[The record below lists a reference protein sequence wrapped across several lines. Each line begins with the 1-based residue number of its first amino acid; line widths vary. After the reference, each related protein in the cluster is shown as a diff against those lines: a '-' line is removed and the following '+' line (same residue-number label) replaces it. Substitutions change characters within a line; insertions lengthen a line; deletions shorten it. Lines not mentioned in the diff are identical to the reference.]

1 MSSETGF
8 LTLEIKSPTLTISR
22 SARLAFALGSLAA
35 LSGCLSSS
43 DSQQADPVVVE
54 NPVAYVERALL
65 FDENTGALVE
75 DNLADP
81 SAFRPGARL
90 FLKASATADA
100 ETRDIASRAFA
111 GPQFLDDNGQLR
123 YDVKDLHVSHDGSR
137 LLFAMRAPEIEDA
150 DDEDQPT
157 WNIWEYDVS
166 TDILR
171 RIIDSDVTAG
181 AGQDVAPAYLPDGRI
196 VFSSTRQRISKAVLL
211 DEGKPQYS
219 GLDEEGD
226 SPGFVLHVMDDD
238 GQNIE
243 QITFNQ
249 SHDLDPMVAD
259 DGTIVFSRWDNAGQ
273 TRNNGVNLYRVNP
286 DGTGLSYLF
295 GRHSHDSVPEANDIQ
310 YLQPR
315 KSDSG
320 NLLVQLRPFET
331 DDYASVLAEVDV
343 DQFVEANLRLDGT
356 EGSGQRS
363 LVPGVGLDGQL
374 SLKGSYASVSPLL
387 DGTNRYLVSW
397 TPCRLRETATD
408 RIVNCTEDRLQ
419 SEDYQPAEPV
429 YGLWL
434 LDINSETQRPVV
446 PPVEGVQ
453 FDEAVLMKERP
464 LEGFIPE
471 SQFTG
476 DEGALGDAG
485 YGVLHIRSVYDIDG
499 VDTTPTG
506 IAAMADPLQ
515 TPPEDRPAR
524 FLRLE
529 KPVAIPDEN
538 VRDFDNSAFGRSR
551 AQLMREILGYVPI
564 EPDGSVK
571 VAVPAN
577 VAFAISILDEKG
589 QRVGGAMGN
598 RHQNWLTV
606 RPGETL
612 ECSGCHN
619 PNSPTPHGRPDAGPA
634 SVWGGAATTS
644 LPFPNTDPALFAD
657 MGETMA
663 QVFARINEI
672 RRPTPDVIYADEWSG
687 DAVDPKPDSFAYA
700 YADLQTPPPIS
711 GVCATDWAPN
721 CRIVINYE
729 QHIHPLWSV
738 NREVLDPDTMAVV
751 DDYTCTSC
759 HTDTDAADA
768 QQVPAGQLDLG
779 DGPSPD
785 EPLHF
790 NAYRELLFPDSE
802 QELVNGALIDVL
814 VDSGEVL
821 RDEEG
826 NPILDANGDEQPIL
840 VTVPV
845 QASMS
850 VNGARASRFFDVFAD
865 DGSHRDFLSP
875 AELRLIAEW
884 LDIGGQYF
892 NNPFDAPED

>member
-1 MSSETGF
+1 M
-8 LTLEIKSPTLTISR
+8 EIKSPTLTISR

-171 RIIDSDVTAG
+171 RIIDSDVTAR

-429 YGLWL
+429 YGLWI

-619 PNSPTPHGRPDAGPA
+619 PSSPTPHGRPDAGPA

-850 VNGARASRFFDVFAD
+850 VNGALASRFFDVFAD

>member
-1 MSSETGF
+1 
-8 LTLEIKSPTLTISR
+8 LEIKSPSLNIPR
-22 SARLAFALGSLAA
+22 SARLAIALGSLVA

-65 FDENTGALVE
+65 FDENTGALIE

-90 FLKASATADA
+90 LLKASATADA
-100 ETRDIASRAFA
+100 ETRDIASRAFS

-157 WNIWEYDVS
+157 WNIWEYDVI
-166 TDILR
+166 TDALR
-171 RIIDSDVTAG
+171 RVIDSDVTAR

-226 SPGFVLHVMDDD
+226 SPALVLHVMDDD

-286 DGTGLSYLF
+286 DGTGLSYLY

-343 DQFVEANLRLDGT
+343 DQYVEANLRIDGT
-356 EGSGQRS
+356 EASGQRP

-408 RIVNCTEDRLQ
+408 RIVNCTDDRLQ

-434 LDINSETQRPVV
+434 LDITSETQRPVV
-446 PPVEGVQ
+446 PPVEGIQ

-499 VDTTPTG
+499 VDTTPAG

-577 VAFAISILDEKG
+577 VAFAISILDEQG
-589 QRVGGAMGN
+589 QRMNGVLGN

-619 PNSPTPHGRPDAGPA
+619 PNSPTPHGRPDAGPESA
-634 SVWGGAATTS
+634 WPGAATTGTQ
-644 LPFPNTDPALFAD
+644 FPNTDSGLFTD

-663 QVFARINEI
+663 EVFARINEI
-672 RRPTPDVIYADEWSG
+672 RRPTPDVIYSDEWSG
-687 DAVDPKPDSFAYA
+687 DVVDPKPESFAYA

-711 GVCATDWAPN
+711 GVCATEWAPN

-729 QHIHPLWSV
+729 QHIHPLWSL
-738 NREVLDPDTMAVV
+738 NREVLDSDTMAVL

-759 HTDTDAADA
+759 HSDSDAADVP
-768 QQVPAGQLDLG
+768 QLPAGQLDLG
-779 DGPSPD
+779 DGPSPA

-790 NAYRELLFPDSE
+790 NAYRELLFPDNE
-802 QELVNGALIDVL
+802 QELVNGALVDVL

-821 RDEEG
+821 EDEEG
-826 NPILDANGDEQPIL
+826 NPILDAEGNVQPIM

-850 VNGARASRFFDVFAD
+850 VNGARASDFFEVFAE
-865 DGSHRDFLSP
+865 GGTHRDFLTP

>member
-22 SARLAFALGSLAA
+22 SARLAVALGSLAA

-171 RIIDSDVTAG
+171 RIIDSDVTAR

-672 RRPTPDVIYADEWSG
+672 RRPTPDVVYADEWSG

>member
-1 MSSETGF
+1 M
-8 LTLEIKSPTLTISR
+8 EIKSPSLNISR
-22 SARLAFALGSLAA
+22 SARLAIALGSLAA

-90 FLKASATADA
+90 LLKASATADA

-137 LLFAMRAPEIEDA
+137 LLFSMRAPEIEDA

-166 TDILR
+166 TDALR
-171 RIIDSDVTAG
+171 RIIDSDVTAR

-226 SPGFVLHVMDDD
+226 SPAFVLHVMDDD

-249 SHDLDPMVAD
+249 SHDLDPMVSD

-295 GRHSHDSVPEANDIQ
+295 GRHSHDSVPETNDIQ
-310 YLQPR
+310 YLQSR

-320 NLLVQLRPFET
+320 NLLVQLRPFES

-343 DQFVEANLRLDGT
+343 DQFVEANLRIDGT

-419 SEDYQPAEPV
+419 SEEYQPAEPV

-434 LDINSETQRPVV
+434 LDITSETQRPVV
-446 PPVEGVQ
+446 PPVEGIQ
-453 FDEAVLMKERP
+453 FDEAVLMKERS

-499 VDTTPTG
+499 VDTTPAG

-577 VAFAISILDEKG
+577 VAFAISVLDEQG
-589 QRVGGAMGN
+589 QRIGA

-619 PNSPTPHGRPDAGPA
+619 PNSPTPHGRPDAGPS

-644 LPFPNTDPALFAD
+644 LPFPNTDQALFAD

-729 QHIHPLWSV
+729 QHIHPLWGL
-738 NREVLDPDTMAVV
+738 NREVLDPNTLEVV

-759 HTDTDAADA
+759 HSDIDAADMP
-768 QQVPAGQLDLG
+768 QLPAGQLDLG

-790 NAYRELLFPDSE
+790 NAYRELLFPDNE
-802 QELVNGALIDVL
+802 QELVNGALVDVL

-821 RDEEG
+821 EDEEG
-826 NPILDANGDEQPIL
+826 NPILDAEGNVQPIM

-850 VNGARASRFFDVFAD
+850 VNGARASRFFDVFEEG
-865 DGSHRDFLSP
+865 GSHRDFLTP

>member
-1 MSSETGF
+1 M
-8 LTLEIKSPTLTISR
+8 EIKSPTLTISR

>member
-8 LTLEIKSPTLTISR
+8 VTLEIKSPNLNICR
-22 SARLAFALGSLAA
+22 SARLAIALGSFTA

-54 NPVAYVERALL
+54 NPVAYVERPLL

-81 SAFRPGARL
+81 TAFRPGARL
-90 FLKASATADA
+90 LLKASATADA

-111 GPQFLDDNGQLR
+111 GPEFLDDNGQLR
-123 YDVKDLHVSHDGSR
+123 YDVKDLHVSHDGAR

-166 TDILR
+166 ADTLR
-171 RIIDSDVTAG
+171 RIIGSDVTAR

-226 SPGFVLHVMDDD
+226 SPAFVLHVMDDD
-238 GQNIE
+238 GENIE

-286 DGTGLSYLF
+286 DGTGLRYLY
-295 GRHSHDSVPEANDIQ
+295 GRHSHDSVPEANGIQ

-320 NLLVQLRPFET
+320 NLLVQLRPFES

-343 DQFVEANLRLDGT
+343 EQFVEANLRIDGT
-356 EGSGQRS
+356 EGTGQQP

-397 TPCRLRETATD
+397 TPCRLREVATD
-408 RIVNCTEDRLQ
+408 RIVNCTDDRLE
-419 SEDYQPAEPV
+419 SEAYLPAEPV

-471 SQFTG
+471 SQFAG
-476 DEGALGDAG
+476 PEGALKDAG

-499 VDTTPTG
+499 VDTTPAG
-506 IAAMADPLQ
+506 IDVMADPLQ

-577 VAFAISILDEKG
+577 VAFAISVLDEQG
-589 QRVGGAMGN
+589 QRIGA

-612 ECSGCHN
+612 ECAGCHN
-619 PNSPTPHGRPDAGPA
+619 PNSPTPHGRPDAGPDP
-634 SVWGGAATTS
+634 VWGGAATTGI
-644 LPFPNTDPALFAD
+644 PFPNTDPGLFAD

-663 QVFARINEI
+663 EVFARINDI

-687 DAVDPKPDSFAYA
+687 DAVDPKPDSFSYA
-700 YADLQTPPPIS
+700 YGELQTPQPIS
-711 GVCATDWAPN
+711 GVCASDWAPN

-729 QHIHPLWSV
+729 QHIHPLWSL
-738 NREVLDPDTMAVV
+738 NREIIDPETMEVLVT
-751 DDYTCTSC
+751 TCTSC

-790 NAYRELLFPDSE
+790 NAYRELLFPDNR

-826 NPILDANGDEQPIL
+826 NPILDANGNEQPIF

-850 VNGARASRFFDVFAD
+850 VNGARASNFFDVFAE
-865 DGSHRDFLSP
+865 GGTHRDFLTPS
-875 AELRLIAEW
+875 ELRLIAEW
-884 LDIGGQYF
+884 LDVGGQYF

>member
-1 MSSETGF
+1 M
-8 LTLEIKSPTLTISR
+8 EIKSPGLPNSH
-22 SARLAFALGSLAA
+22 SARLALALGSLAL

-90 FLKASATADA
+90 LLKASATADA
-100 ETRDIASRAFA
+100 ETQDIASRAFA

-166 TDILR
+166 TDALR
-171 RIIDSDVTAG
+171 RIIDSDVTAR

-226 SPGFVLHVMDDD
+226 SPAFVLHVMDDD

-320 NLLVQLRPFET
+320 NVLVQLRPFES
-331 DDYASVLAEVDV
+331 DDYASVLAEVDIH
-343 DQFVEANLRLDGT
+343 QFVEANLRIDGT
-356 EGSGQRS
+356 EASGQRS
-363 LVPGVGLDGQL
+363 LVAGVGLDGQL

-419 SEDYQPAEPV
+419 SEEYQPAEPV

-434 LDINSETQRPVV
+434 LDITSETQRPVV
-446 PPVEGVQ
+446 PPVEGIQ
-453 FDEAVLMKERP
+453 FDEAVLMKERS

-499 VDTTPTG
+499 VDTTPAG

-577 VAFAISILDEKG
+577 VAFAISVLDEQG
-589 QRVGGAMGN
+589 QRIGA

-619 PNSPTPHGRPDAGPA
+619 PNSPTPHGRPDAGPESA
-634 SVWGGAATTS
+634 WPGAATTGT
-644 LPFPNTDPALFAD
+644 PFPNTDSGLFTD

-672 RRPTPDVIYADEWSG
+672 RRPMPDVIYADEWSG
-687 DAVDPKPDSFAYA
+687 DAVDPQPDSFAYA

-738 NREVLDPDTMAVV
+738 NREILDPDTMAVV

-759 HTDTDAADA
+759 HTNTDAADA

-790 NAYRELLFPDSE
+790 NAYRELLFPDNE
-802 QELVNGALIDVL
+802 QELVNGALVDVV

-821 RDEEG
+821 EDEEG
-826 NPILDANGDEQPIL
+826 NPILDAEGNVQPIM

-850 VNGARASRFFDVFAD
+850 VNGARASDFFDVFAE
-865 DGSHRDFLSP
+865 GGTHRDFLTP

>member
-1 MSSETGF
+1 M
-8 LTLEIKSPTLTISR
+8 
-22 SARLAFALGSLAA
+22 
-35 LSGCLSSS
+35 
-43 DSQQADPVVVE
+43 
-54 NPVAYVERALL
+54 
-65 FDENTGALVE
+65 
-75 DNLADP
+75 
-81 SAFRPGARL
+81 
-90 FLKASATADA
+90 
-100 ETRDIASRAFA
+100 
-111 GPQFLDDNGQLR
+111 
-123 YDVKDLHVSHDGSR
+123 VS
-137 LLFAMRAPEIEDA
+137 
-150 DDEDQPT
+150 
-157 WNIWEYDVS
+157 
-166 TDILR
+166 
-171 RIIDSDVTAG
+171 
-181 AGQDVAPAYLPDGRI
+181 
-196 VFSSTRQRISKAVLL
+196 
-211 DEGKPQYS
+211 
-219 GLDEEGD
+219 
-226 SPGFVLHVMDDD
+226 
-238 GQNIE
+238 
-243 QITFNQ
+243 
-249 SHDLDPMVAD
+249 D

-286 DGTGLSYLF
+286 DGTGLSYLY
-295 GRHSHDSVPEANDIQ
+295 GRNSHDSVPDANNIQ
-310 YLQPR
+310 YLRSR
-315 KSDSG
+315 KTDSG

-343 DQFVEANLRLDGT
+343 GQFVEANLRIDGT
-356 EGSGQRS
+356 EGAGQRS
-363 LVPGVGLDGQL
+363 LVPGVGLGGQL

-408 RIVNCTEDRLQ
+408 RIVNCTEERLQ
-419 SEDYQPAEPV
+419 SEDYRPAEPV

-453 FDEAVLMKERP
+453 FDDAVLMKERP
-464 LEGFIPE
+464 LQGVIPE

-476 DEGALGDAG
+476 DAGALGDAG

-499 VDTTPTG
+499 VDTTPAG
-506 IAAMADPLQ
+506 IAAMADPLL

-529 KPVAIPDEN
+529 KPVAIPDDN

-577 VAFAISILDEKG
+577 VAFAISVLDEQG
-589 QRVGGAMGN
+589 QRIGA

-612 ECSGCHN
+612 ECAGCHN
-619 PNSPTPHGRPDAGPA
+619 PNNPTPHGRPDAGPE
-634 SVWGGAATTS
+634 SVWGGAATTGT
-644 LPFPNTDPALFAD
+644 PFPNTDTGLFTD

-663 QVFARINEI
+663 EVFARINDI

-687 DAVDPKPDSFAYA
+687 DAVDPKPESFSYA

-711 GVCATDWAPN
+711 GVCATVWESD

-738 NREVLDPDTMAVV
+738 NREILDPDTMAVL
-751 DDYTCTSC
+751 DDATCTNC
-759 HTDTDAADA
+759 HSNSDVAGMAR
-768 QQVPAGQLDLG
+768 VPEAQLDLS

-790 NAYRELLFPDSE
+790 KAYRELLLPDNE
-802 QELVNGALIDVL
+802 QELVNGALVDVL

-821 RDEEG
+821 EDEEG
-826 NPILDANGDEQPIL
+826 NPILDAEGNVQPIM

-850 VNGARASRFFDVFAD
+850 VNGARASRFFDVFD
-865 DGSHRDFLSP
+865 EGGTHRDFLTP

-892 NNPFDAPED
+892 NNPFDAPEN

>member
-8 LTLEIKSPTLTISR
+8 LTLEIRSSTLNISR
-22 SARLAFALGSLAA
+22 SARLAIALCSLAA

-100 ETRDIASRAFA
+100 ETRDVASRAFA

-171 RIIDSDVTAG
+171 RIIDSDVTAR

-315 KSDSG
+315 QSDSG

-446 PPVEGVQ
+446 PPVEDVQ

-515 TPPEDRPAR
+515 TPPENRPAR

-619 PNSPTPHGRPDAGPA
+619 PNSPTPHGRPDAGPT

-729 QHIHPLWSV
+729 QHIHPLWSL
-738 NREVLDPDTMAVV
+738 NREILDPETMDVLDT
-751 DDYTCTSC
+751 TCTGC
-759 HTDTDAADA
+759 HTNTDAQDA

-779 DGPSPD
+779 DGPSPA

-790 NAYRELLFPDSE
+790 NAYRELLFPDNE
-802 QELVNGALIDVL
+802 QELVNGALVDVL

-821 RDEEG
+821 EDEEG
-826 NPILDANGDEQPIL
+826 NPILDAEGNVQPIM

-850 VNGARASRFFDVFAD
+850 VNGARASEFFDVFVE
-865 DGSHRDFLSP
+865 GGTHRDFLTP

>member
-1 MSSETGF
+1 M
-8 LTLEIKSPTLTISR
+8 EIKSPSLNIPR
-22 SARLAFALGSLAA
+22 SARLAIALGSLVA

-65 FDENTGALVE
+65 FDENTGALIE

-90 FLKASATADA
+90 LLKASATADA
-100 ETRDIASRAFA
+100 ETQDIASRAFA

-157 WNIWEYDVS
+157 WNIWEYDVI
-166 TDILR
+166 TDALR
-171 RIIDSDVTAG
+171 RVIDSDVTAR

-226 SPGFVLHVMDDD
+226 SPALVLHVMDDD

-286 DGTGLSYLF
+286 DGTGLSYLY

-343 DQFVEANLRLDGT
+343 DQYVEANLRIDGT
-356 EGSGQRS
+356 EASGQRP

-408 RIVNCTEDRLQ
+408 RIVNCTDDRLQ

-434 LDINSETQRPVV
+434 LDITSETQRPVV
-446 PPVEGVQ
+446 PPVEGIQ

-499 VDTTPTG
+499 VDTTPAG

-577 VAFAISILDEKG
+577 VAFAISILDEQG
-589 QRVGGAMGN
+589 QRMNGVLGN

-619 PNSPTPHGRPDAGPA
+619 PNSPTPHGRPDAGPESA
-634 SVWGGAATTS
+634 WPGAATTGTQ
-644 LPFPNTDPALFAD
+644 FPNTDSGLFTD

-663 QVFARINEI
+663 EVFARINEI
-672 RRPTPDVIYADEWSG
+672 RRPTPDVIYSDEWSG
-687 DAVDPKPDSFAYA
+687 DVVDPKPESFAYA

-711 GVCATDWAPN
+711 GVCATEWAPN

-729 QHIHPLWSV
+729 QHIHPLWSL
-738 NREVLDPDTMAVV
+738 NREVLDSDTMAVL

-759 HTDTDAADA
+759 HSNSDAADVP
-768 QQVPAGQLDLG
+768 QLPAGQLDLG
-779 DGPSPD
+779 DGPSPA

-790 NAYRELLFPDSE
+790 NAYRELLFPDNE
-802 QELVNGALIDVL
+802 QELVNGALVDVL

-821 RDEEG
+821 EDEEG
-826 NPILDANGDEQPIL
+826 NPILDAEGNVQPIM

-850 VNGARASRFFDVFAD
+850 VNGARASDFFEVFAE
-865 DGSHRDFLSP
+865 GGTHRDFLTP

>member
-1 MSSETGF
+1 
-8 LTLEIKSPTLTISR
+8 LEIKSPTLTISR

-171 RIIDSDVTAG
+171 RIIDSDVTAR

-619 PNSPTPHGRPDAGPA
+619 PSSPTPHGRPDAGPA

-850 VNGARASRFFDVFAD
+850 VNGALASRFFDVFAD

>member
-1 MSSETGF
+1 M
-8 LTLEIKSPTLTISR
+8 EIKSPSLNISR
-22 SARLAFALGSLAA
+22 SARLAIALGSLAA

-90 FLKASATADA
+90 LLKASATADA

-137 LLFAMRAPEIEDA
+137 LLFSMRAPEIEDA

-166 TDILR
+166 TDALR
-171 RIIDSDVTAG
+171 RIIDSDVTAR

-226 SPGFVLHVMDDD
+226 SPAFVLHVMDDD

-295 GRHSHDSVPEANDIQ
+295 GRHSHDSVPETNDIQ

-320 NLLVQLRPFET
+320 NLLVQLRPFES

-343 DQFVEANLRLDGT
+343 DQFVEANLRIDGT

-419 SEDYQPAEPV
+419 SEEYQPAEPV

-434 LDINSETQRPVV
+434 LDITSETQRPVV
-446 PPVEGVQ
+446 PPVEGIQ
-453 FDEAVLMKERP
+453 FDEAVLMKERS

-499 VDTTPTG
+499 VDTTPAG

-577 VAFAISILDEKG
+577 VAFAISVLDEQG
-589 QRVGGAMGN
+589 QRIGA

-619 PNSPTPHGRPDAGPA
+619 PNSPTPHGRPDAGPS

-644 LPFPNTDPALFAD
+644 LPFPNTDQALFAD

-687 DAVDPKPDSFAYA
+687 DAVDPKPESFAYA
-700 YADLQTPPPIS
+700 YADLQTPPPVS

-729 QHIHPLWSV
+729 QHIHPLWGL
-738 NREVLDPDTMAVV
+738 NREVLDPNTMTVV

-790 NAYRELLFPDSE
+790 NAYRELLFPDNK
-802 QELVNGALIDVL
+802 QEVVNGALVDEL
-814 VDSGEVL
+814 EDSGEIL

-826 NPILDANGDEQPIL
+826 NPILDANGDEQPIF
-840 VTVPV
+840 VTIPVP
-845 QASMS
+845 ASMS
-850 VNGARASRFFDVFAD
+850 VNGARASDFFDVFAE
-865 DGSHRDFLSP
+865 GGTHRDFLTP

>member
-1 MSSETGF
+1 M
-8 LTLEIKSPTLTISR
+8 EIKSPSLNIPR
-22 SARLAFALGSLAA
+22 SARLAIALGSLVA

-65 FDENTGALVE
+65 FDENTGALIE

-90 FLKASATADA
+90 LLKASATADA
-100 ETRDIASRAFA
+100 ETRDIASRAFS

-157 WNIWEYDVS
+157 WNIWEYDVI
-166 TDILR
+166 TDALR
-171 RIIDSDVTAG
+171 RVIDSDVTAR

-226 SPGFVLHVMDDD
+226 SPALVLHVMDDD

-286 DGTGLSYLF
+286 DGTGLSYLY

-343 DQFVEANLRLDGT
+343 DQYVEANLRIDGT
-356 EGSGQRS
+356 EASGQRP

-408 RIVNCTEDRLQ
+408 RIVNCTDDRLQ

-434 LDINSETQRPVV
+434 LDITSETQRPVV
-446 PPVEGVQ
+446 PPVEGIQ

-499 VDTTPTG
+499 VDTTPAG

-577 VAFAISILDEKG
+577 VAFAISILDEQG
-589 QRVGGAMGN
+589 QRMNGVLGN

-619 PNSPTPHGRPDAGPA
+619 PNSPTPHGRPDAGPESA
-634 SVWGGAATTS
+634 WPGAATTGTR
-644 LPFPNTDPALFAD
+644 FPNTDSGLFTD

-663 QVFARINEI
+663 EVFARINEI
-672 RRPTPDVIYADEWSG
+672 RRPTPDVIYSDEWSG
-687 DAVDPKPDSFAYA
+687 DVVDPKPESFAYA

-711 GVCATDWAPN
+711 GVCATEWAPN

-729 QHIHPLWSV
+729 QHIHPLWSL
-738 NREVLDPDTMAVV
+738 NREVLDSDTMAVL

-759 HTDTDAADA
+759 HSNSDAADVP
-768 QQVPAGQLDLG
+768 QLPAGQLDLG
-779 DGPSPD
+779 DGPSPA

-790 NAYRELLFPDSE
+790 NAYRELLFPDNE
-802 QELVNGALIDVL
+802 QELVNGALVDVL

-821 RDEEG
+821 EDEEG
-826 NPILDANGDEQPIL
+826 NPILDAEGNVQPIM

-850 VNGARASRFFDVFAD
+850 VNGARASDFFEVFAE
-865 DGSHRDFLSP
+865 GGTHRDFLTP

>member
-1 MSSETGF
+1 MLEKVLYRSTFLVGF
-8 LTLEIKSPTLTISR
+8 G
-22 SARLAFALGSLAA
+22 AFLG

-54 NPVAYVERALL
+54 NPVAYVERSLL
-65 FDENTGALVE
+65 FDEDTGALVE

-81 SAFRPGARL
+81 TAFRPGARL
-90 FLKASATADA
+90 LLKASATADA
-100 ETRDIASRAFA
+100 QTTDISSRAFS
-111 GPQFLDDNGQLR
+111 GPEFLDDNGQLR
-123 YDVKDLHVSHDGSR
+123 YDVKDLHVAHDGLR

-157 WNIWEYDVS
+157 WNVWEYDVS
-166 TDILR
+166 ADSLR
-171 RIIDSDVTAG
+171 RIIESDVTAR
-181 AGQDVAPAYLPDGRI
+181 AGQDVAPVYLPDGRI

-226 SPGFVLHVMDDD
+226 SPAFVLHVMDDD

-273 TRNNGVNLYRVNP
+273 TQGNGVNLYRVNP
-286 DGTGLSYLF
+286 DGTGLAYLY
-295 GRHSHDSVPEANDIQ
+295 GRHSHDSVPEASDIQ

-315 KSDSG
+315 KTDGG
-320 NLLVQLRPFET
+320 NLLVQLRPFES

-343 DQFVEANLRLDGT
+343 EQFVEANLRIDGS
-356 EGSGQRS
+356 EGSGQQS

-374 SLKGSYASVSPLL
+374 SLKGSYSSASPLL

-397 TPCRLRETATD
+397 TPCRLREIATD
-408 RIVNCTEDRLQ
+408 RIVNCTDDRLQ
-419 SEDYQPAEPV
+419 SEEYQPAEPV

-434 LDINSETQRPVV
+434 LDVTSETQRPVV
-446 PPVEGVQ
+446 EPLEGVQ

-464 LEGFIPE
+464 LEDFIPE

-476 DEGALGDAG
+476 DEGALADAG
-485 YGVLHIRSVYDIDG
+485 FGVLHIRSVYDVDGIDA
-499 VDTTPTG
+499 TPSG
-506 IAAMADPLQ
+506 IDVMADPLQ
-515 TPPEDRPAR
+515 TTPDQRPAR

-538 VRDFDNSAFGRSR
+538 VRDFDNSAFGRSQ
-551 AQLMREILGYVPI
+551 AQLMREILGYVPV

-577 VAFAISILDEKG
+577 VAFAISVLDEQG
-589 QRVGGAMGN
+589 QRIGR

-612 ECSGCHN
+612 ECSGCHD

-634 SVWGGAATTS
+634 SVWAGATTTGI
-644 LPFPNTDPALFAD
+644 PFPNTDPALFTD

-663 QVFARINEI
+663 EVFARINEI
-672 RRPTPDVIYADEWSG
+672 RRPAPDLVYDDEWT
-687 DAVDPKPDSFAYA
+687 DDNVVPKADSFSYA
-700 YADLQTPPPIS
+700 YADLETQPPIS

-729 QHIHPLWSV
+729 QHIHPLWNV
-738 NREVLDPDTMAVV
+738 NREVLDPNTMAVV

-768 QQVPAGQLDLG
+768 QQVPAAQLDLG

-790 NAYRELLFPDSE
+790 NAYRELLFPDNE

-826 NPILDANGDEQPIL
+826 NPILDADGNEQPIFVT
-840 VTVPV
+840 VTVPP
-845 QASMS
+845 SMS
-850 VNGARASRFFDVFAD
+850 VNGARFSSFFDVFAQ
-865 DGSHRDFLSP
+865 GGTHQDFLTP

>member
-1 MSSETGF
+1 M
-8 LTLEIKSPTLTISR
+8 EIKSPTLTISR

-100 ETRDIASRAFA
+100 ETQDIASRAFA

-171 RIIDSDVTAG
+171 RIIESDVTAR

-672 RRPTPDVIYADEWSG
+672 RRPTPDVVYADEWSG

-875 AELRLIAEW
+875 VELRLIAEW

>member
-8 LTLEIKSPTLTISR
+8 VTLEIKSPSLNISR
-22 SARLAFALGSLAA
+22 SARLAIALGSLAA

-90 FLKASATADA
+90 LLKASATADA

-137 LLFAMRAPEIEDA
+137 LLFSMRAPEIEDA

-166 TDILR
+166 TDALR
-171 RIIDSDVTAG
+171 RIIDSDVTAR

-226 SPGFVLHVMDDD
+226 SPAFVLHVMDDD

-249 SHDLDPMVAD
+249 SHDLDPMVSD

-295 GRHSHDSVPEANDIQ
+295 GRHSHDSVPETNDIQ
-310 YLQPR
+310 YLQSR

-320 NLLVQLRPFET
+320 NLLVQLRPFES

-343 DQFVEANLRLDGT
+343 DQFVEANLRIDGT

-419 SEDYQPAEPV
+419 SEEYQPAEPV

-434 LDINSETQRPVV
+434 LDITSETQRPVV
-446 PPVEGVQ
+446 PPVEGIQ
-453 FDEAVLMKERP
+453 FDEAVLMKERS

-499 VDTTPTG
+499 VDTTPAG
-506 IAAMADPLQ
+506 IAAMADPLH

-577 VAFAISILDEKG
+577 VAFAISVLDEQG
-589 QRVGGAMGN
+589 QRIGA

-619 PNSPTPHGRPDAGPA
+619 PNSPTPHGRPDAGPS

-644 LPFPNTDPALFAD
+644 LPFPNTDQALFAD

-729 QHIHPLWSV
+729 QHIHPLWGL
-738 NREVLDPDTMAVV
+738 NREVLDPNTLEVV

-759 HTDTDAADA
+759 HSDIDAADMP
-768 QQVPAGQLDLG
+768 QLPAGQLDLG

-850 VNGARASRFFDVFAD
+850 VNGARASRFFDVFAE
-865 DGSHRDFLSP
+865 GGTHRDFLTP

>member
-1 MSSETGF
+1 M
-8 LTLEIKSPTLTISR
+8 EIKSPSLKISHC
-22 SARLAFALGSLAA
+22 ARLAIAFGSFGA

-150 DDEDQPT
+150 DEEDQPT
-157 WNIWEYDVS
+157 WNIWEYNVG
-166 TDILR
+166 TDSLR
-171 RIIDSDVTAG
+171 RIIDSDVTAR

-196 VFSSTRQRISKAVLL
+196 VFSSTRQRISKAILL

-226 SPGFVLHVMDDD
+226 SPAFVLHVMDDD

-320 NLLVQLRPFET
+320 SLLVQLRPFET

-343 DQFVEANLRLDGT
+343 DQFVEANLRIDGT

-464 LEGFIPE
+464 LENFIPE
-471 SQFTG
+471 SQFPG
-476 DEGALGDAG
+476 DEGALADAG

-499 VDTTPTG
+499 VDTTPSG
-506 IAAMADPLQ
+506 ILSMADPLQ
-515 TPPEDRPAR
+515 TSPEDRPAR

-619 PNSPTPHGRPDAGPA
+619 PNSPTPHGRPDAGPE
-634 SVWGGAATTS
+634 SVWGGAATTGTS
-644 LPFPNTDPALFAD
+644 FPNTDPGLFTD

-663 QVFARINEI
+663 EVFARVYEI

-687 DAVDPKPDSFAYA
+687 PSVDPKPASFAYA

-729 QHIHPLWSV
+729 QHIHPLWSL
-738 NREVLDPDTMAVV
+738 NREVLDPDTMMVI

-768 QQVPAGQLDLG
+768 QRVPDGQLDLG

-826 NPILDANGDEQPIL
+826 NPILDANGNEQPIL

-850 VNGARASRFFDVFAD
+850 VNGARASRFFDVFEEG
-865 DGSHRDFLSP
+865 GSHEDFLSP

>member
-1 MSSETGF
+1 M
-8 LTLEIKSPTLTISR
+8 EIKSPSLQISH
-22 SARLAFALGSLAA
+22 SVRLAIALGSLAV

-54 NPVAYVERALL
+54 NPVAYVERSLL

-90 FLKASATADA
+90 LLKASATADA

-166 TDILR
+166 TDALR
-171 RIIDSDVTAG
+171 RIIDSDVTAR

-196 VFSSTRQRISKAVLL
+196 IFSSTRQRISKAVLL

-226 SPGFVLHVMDDD
+226 SPALVLHVMDDD

-286 DGTGLSYLF
+286 DGSGLSYLY
-295 GRHSHDSVPEANDIQ
+295 GRNSHDSVPEANDIQ

-343 DQFVEANLRLDGT
+343 DQFVEANLRIDGT
-356 EGSGQRS
+356 EGAGQRS

-387 DGTNRYLVSW
+387 DGTNRYLASW

-499 VDTTPTG
+499 VDTTPAG

-529 KPVAIPDEN
+529 KPVAIPDDN

-577 VAFAISILDEKG
+577 VAFAISVLDEKG
-589 QRVGGAMGN
+589 QRIGA

-619 PNSPTPHGRPDAGPA
+619 PNSPTPHGRPDAGPGP
-634 SVWGGAATTS
+634 VWDGAATTGTS
-644 LPFPNTDPALFAD
+644 FPNTDSSLFTD

-663 QVFARINEI
+663 EVFARINEL

-711 GVCATDWAPN
+711 GVCATEWAPN

-759 HTDTDAADA
+759 HTNTDAADA
-768 QQVPAGQLDLG
+768 QQLPAGQLDLG

-790 NAYRELLFPDSE
+790 NAYRELLFPDNE
-802 QELVNGALIDVL
+802 QELVNGALVDVL

-821 RDEEG
+821 EDEEG
-826 NPILDANGDEQPIL
+826 NPILDAEGNVQPIM
-840 VTVPV
+840 VTVPI

-850 VNGARASRFFDVFAD
+850 VNGARASRFFNVFED
-865 DGSHRDFLSP
+865 GGSHKDFLTP

-892 NNPFDAPED
+892 NNPFDAPEN

>member
-1 MSSETGF
+1 M
-8 LTLEIKSPTLTISR
+8 EIKSPTLTISR

-166 TDILR
+166 TDIVR
-171 RIIDSDVTAG
+171 RIIDSDVTAR

>member
-8 LTLEIKSPTLTISR
+8 LTLEIKSPTLNISR
-22 SARLAFALGSLAA
+22 STRLAVALGSLAA

-320 NLLVQLRPFET
+320 NLLVQLRPFES
-331 DDYASVLAEVDV
+331 DDYASVLAE
-343 DQFVEANLRLDGT
+343 F
-356 EGSGQRS
+356 QR
-363 LVPGVGLDGQL
+363 
-374 SLKGSYASVSPLL
+374 
-387 DGTNRYLVSW
+387 T
-397 TPCRLRETATD
+397 
-408 RIVNCTEDRLQ
+408 
-419 SEDYQPAEPV
+419 
-429 YGLWL
+429 
-434 LDINSETQRPVV
+434 
-446 PPVEGVQ
+446 
-453 FDEAVLMKERP
+453 
-464 LEGFIPE
+464 
-471 SQFTG
+471 
-476 DEGALGDAG
+476 
-485 YGVLHIRSVYDIDG
+485 
-499 VDTTPTG
+499 
-506 IAAMADPLQ
+506 
-515 TPPEDRPAR
+515 
-524 FLRLE
+524 
-529 KPVAIPDEN
+529 
-538 VRDFDNSAFGRSR
+538 
-551 AQLMREILGYVPI
+551 
-564 EPDGSVK
+564 
-571 VAVPAN
+571 
-577 VAFAISILDEKG
+577 
-589 QRVGGAMGN
+589 
-598 RHQNWLTV
+598 
-606 RPGETL
+606 
-612 ECSGCHN
+612 
-619 PNSPTPHGRPDAGPA
+619 
-634 SVWGGAATTS
+634 
-644 LPFPNTDPALFAD
+644 
-657 MGETMA
+657 
-663 QVFARINEI
+663 
-672 RRPTPDVIYADEWSG
+672 
-687 DAVDPKPDSFAYA
+687 
-700 YADLQTPPPIS
+700 
-711 GVCATDWAPN
+711 
-721 CRIVINYE
+721 
-729 QHIHPLWSV
+729 
-738 NREVLDPDTMAVV
+738 
-751 DDYTCTSC
+751 
-759 HTDTDAADA
+759 
-768 QQVPAGQLDLG
+768 
-779 DGPSPD
+779 
-785 EPLHF
+785 
-790 NAYRELLFPDSE
+790 
-802 QELVNGALIDVL
+802 
-814 VDSGEVL
+814 
-821 RDEEG
+821 
-826 NPILDANGDEQPIL
+826 
-840 VTVPV
+840 
-845 QASMS
+845 
-850 VNGARASRFFDVFAD
+850 
-865 DGSHRDFLSP
+865 
-875 AELRLIAEW
+875 
-884 LDIGGQYF
+884 
-892 NNPFDAPED
+892 

>member
-1 MSSETGF
+1 M
-8 LTLEIKSPTLTISR
+8 EIKSPNLNISR
-22 SARLAFALGSLAA
+22 CARLAIALGSLAV

-100 ETRDIASRAFA
+100 ETQDIASRAFA

-356 EGSGQRS
+356 EGLGQRS

-672 RRPTPDVIYADEWSG
+672 RRPTPDVIYTDEWSG

>member
-1 MSSETGF
+1 M
-8 LTLEIKSPTLTISR
+8 EIKSPTLNISR
-22 SARLAFALGSLAA
+22 STRLAVALGSLAA

-100 ETRDIASRAFA
+100 ETQDIASRAFA

-356 EGSGQRS
+356 EGLGQRS

-577 VAFAISILDEKG
+577 VAFAISVLDERG
-589 QRVGGAMGN
+589 QRIGA

-612 ECSGCHN
+612 ECAGCHN
-619 PNSPTPHGRPDAGPA
+619 PNSPTPHGRPDAGPGPA
-634 SVWGGAATTS
+634 WGGAETTGRE
-644 LPFPNTDPALFAD
+644 FPNTDRNLFAD

-663 QVFARINEI
+663 EVFARINEI
-672 RRPTPDVIYADEWSG
+672 RRPTADVIFADEWSG
-687 DAVDPKPDSFAYA
+687 EAVDPKPDSFVYA
-700 YADLQTPPPIS
+700 YADLQTSPPIS
-711 GVCATDWAPN
+711 GVCAIEWAPN

-729 QHIHPLWSV
+729 QHIHPIWGV
-738 NREVLDPDTMAVV
+738 DREIENPGN
-751 DDYTCTSC
+751 TCTNC
-759 HTDTDAADA
+759 HSNTDAEGAA
-768 QQVPAGQLDLG
+768 AVPAAQLDLS

-790 NAYRELLFPDSE
+790 KAYRELLYPDNE
-802 QELVNGALIDVL
+802 QELVDDALIDRL
-814 VDSGEVL
+814 VDSGQIL
-821 RDEEG
+821 RDGEG
-826 NPILDANGDEQPIL
+826 NPILDEDGNEQPTPP

-845 QASMS
+845 RPSMS
-850 VNGARASRFFDVFAD
+850 VNGARASNFFDVFAEGGTHED
-865 DGSHRDFLSP
+865 RLTP

>member
-1 MSSETGF
+1 M
-8 LTLEIKSPTLTISR
+8 EIKSPNLNISR
-22 SARLAFALGSLAA
+22 STRLAVALGSLAA

-320 NLLVQLRPFET
+320 NLLVQLRPFES

-577 VAFAISILDEKG
+577 VAFAISVLDERG
-589 QRVGGAMGN
+589 QRIGA

-612 ECSGCHN
+612 ECAGCHN
-619 PNSPTPHGRPDAGPA
+619 PNSPTPHGRPDAGPGPA
-634 SVWGGAATTS
+634 WGGAETTGRE
-644 LPFPNTDPALFAD
+644 FPNTDRNLFAD

-663 QVFARINEI
+663 EVFARINEI
-672 RRPTPDVIYADEWSG
+672 RRPTADVIFADEWSG
-687 DAVDPKPDSFAYA
+687 EAVDPKPDSFVYA
-700 YADLQTPPPIS
+700 YADLQTSPPIS
-711 GVCATDWAPN
+711 GVCAIEWAPN

-729 QHIHPLWSV
+729 QHIHPIWGV
-738 NREVLDPDTMAVV
+738 DREIENPGN
-751 DDYTCTSC
+751 TCTNC
-759 HTDTDAADA
+759 HSNTDAEGAA
-768 QQVPAGQLDLG
+768 AVPAAQLDLS

-790 NAYRELLFPDSE
+790 KAYRELLYPDNE
-802 QELVNGALIDVL
+802 QELVDDALIDRL
-814 VDSGEVL
+814 VDSGQIL
-821 RDEEG
+821 RDGEG
-826 NPILDANGDEQPIL
+826 NPILDEDGNEQPTPP

-845 QASMS
+845 RPSMS
-850 VNGARASRFFDVFAD
+850 VNGARASNFFDVFAEGGTHED
-865 DGSHRDFLSP
+865 RLTP

>member
-1 MSSETGF
+1 MEIRSS
-8 LTLEIKSPTLTISR
+8 TLNISR
-22 SARLAFALGSLAA
+22 SARLAIALCSLAA

-100 ETRDIASRAFA
+100 ETRDVASRAFA

-171 RIIDSDVTAG
+171 RIIDSDVTAR

-315 KSDSG
+315 QSDSG

-446 PPVEGVQ
+446 PPVEDVQ

-515 TPPEDRPAR
+515 TPPENRPAR

-619 PNSPTPHGRPDAGPA
+619 PNSPTPHGRPDAGPT

-729 QHIHPLWSV
+729 QHIHPLWSL
-738 NREVLDPDTMAVV
+738 NREILDPETMDVLDT
-751 DDYTCTSC
+751 TCTGC
-759 HTDTDAADA
+759 HTNTDAQDA

-779 DGPSPD
+779 DGPSPA

-790 NAYRELLFPDSE
+790 NAYRELLFPDNE
-802 QELVNGALIDVL
+802 QELVNGALVDVL

-821 RDEEG
+821 EDEEG
-826 NPILDANGDEQPIL
+826 NPILDAEGNVQPIM

-850 VNGARASRFFDVFAD
+850 VNGARASEFFDVFVE
-865 DGSHRDFLSP
+865 GGTHRDFLTP

>member
-8 LTLEIKSPTLTISR
+8 VALEIKSPGLPASLT
-22 SARLAFALGSLAA
+22 ARFAVALGSAA
-35 LSGCLSSS
+35 LLSGCLSSS
-43 DSQQADPVVVE
+43 ESQQADPVVVE

-65 FDENTGALVE
+65 FDENTGTLVE

-90 FLKASATADA
+90 LLQASASPDT
-100 ETRDIASRAFA
+100 ETRDITSKAFA

-157 WNIWEYDVS
+157 WNIWEYDAT
-166 TDILR
+166 TDGLR
-171 RIIDSDVTAG
+171 RIIDSDVTAR

-196 VFSSTRQRISKAVLL
+196 VFSSTRQRISKAILL

-219 GLDEEGD
+219 GLDEELD
-226 SPGFVLHVMDDD
+226 TEAFVLHVMDDD

-273 TRNNGVNLYRVNP
+273 TRNNGLNLYRVNP
-286 DGTGLSYLF
+286 DGTGLSYLY
-295 GRHSHDSVPEANDIQ
+295 GRHSHDSVPEANGIQ

-315 KSDSG
+315 KSDGG
-320 NLLVQLRPFET
+320 NLLVQLRPFESN
-331 DDYASVLAEVDV
+331 DYASVLAEVDV
-343 DQFVEANLRLDGT
+343 VQFVEANLRTDGT
-356 EGSGQRS
+356 EGAGQQP

-397 TPCRLRETATD
+397 TPCRLRQIATD

-434 LDINSETQRPVV
+434 LDLNGETQRPVV
-446 PPVEGVQ
+446 APVEGIQ

-464 LEGFIPE
+464 LEDFIPE

-476 DEGALGDAG
+476 DEGALGDDG
-485 YGVLHIRSVYDIDG
+485 YGVLHIRSVYDMDG
-499 VDTTPTG
+499 VDATPAG

-529 KPVAIPDEN
+529 KPVAIPDDN
-538 VRDFDNSAFGRSR
+538 VLDFDNSAFGRSR

-577 VAFAISILDEKG
+577 VAFAISILDG
-589 QRVGGAMGN
+589 QGRRMNGLLGN

-619 PNSPTPHGRPDAGPA
+619 PNDPTPHGRPDAGPESA
-634 SVWGGAATTS
+634 WPGAATTGV
-644 LPFPNTDPALFAD
+644 PFPNTDASLFTD

-663 QVFARINEI
+663 EVFARINEI

-687 DAVDPKPDSFAYA
+687 DAVDPKPNSFAYA
-700 YADLQTPPPIS
+700 YADLQTPQPIS

-729 QHIHPLWSV
+729 QHIHPLWSL
-738 NREVLDPDTMAVV
+738 NREEIDPVTMDVLDT
-751 DDYTCTSC
+751 TCTSC
-759 HTDTDAADA
+759 HTNTDAADA

-790 NAYRELLFPDSE
+790 NAYRELLFPDNE
-802 QELVNGALIDVL
+802 QELVNGALVDVL

-821 RDEEG
+821 EDEDG
-826 NPILDANGDEQPIL
+826 NPILDAEGNVQPIM

-850 VNGARASRFFDVFAD
+850 VNGARASDFFDVFAE
-865 DGSHRDFLSP
+865 GGTHRDFLTP

>member
-1 MSSETGF
+1 M
-8 LTLEIKSPTLTISR
+8 EIKSPALNISR
-22 SARLAFALGSLAA
+22 SARLAIALGSLAA
-35 LSGCLSSS
+35 LSGCFSSS

-123 YDVKDLHVSHDGSR
+123 YDVKDLHVSHGGSR

-157 WNIWEYDVS
+157 WNIWEYNVS
-166 TDILR
+166 ADILR
-171 RIIDSDVTAG
+171 RIIDSDVTAR

-295 GRHSHDSVPEANDIQ
+295 GRHSHDSVPEASDIQ

-343 DQFVEANLRLDGT
+343 DQFVEANLRIDGT

-419 SEDYQPAEPV
+419 SEDYEPAEPV

-453 FDEAVLMKERP
+453 FDEAVLMKERT

-499 VDTTPTG
+499 VDTTPAG
-506 IAAMADPLQ
+506 IDVMADPVE

-577 VAFAISILDEKG
+577 VAFAISILDEQG
-589 QRVGGAMGN
+589 RRMDGVLGN

-612 ECSGCHN
+612 ECSGCHDPGN
-619 PNSPTPHGRPDAGPA
+619 PAPHGRPDAGPEPA
-634 SVWGGAATTS
+634 WSGAETTGIS
-644 LPFPNTDPALFAD
+644 FPNTDSGLFTD

-663 QVFARINEI
+663 EVFARINEI
-672 RRPTPDVIYADEWSG
+672 RRPTPDVIFADEWSG
-687 DAVDPKPDSFAYA
+687 DAVNPKPDSFAYA
-700 YADLQTPPPIS
+700 YADLQTSPPIS
-711 GVCATDWAPN
+711 GVCATEWAPN

-729 QHIHPLWSV
+729 QHIHPIWGVDREIENPGTTCTNCHS
-738 NREVLDPDTMAVV
+738 NRDAEGAAVV
-751 DDYTCTSC
+751 PV
-759 HTDTDAADA
+759 A
-768 QQVPAGQLDLG
+768 QLDLS

-790 NAYRELLFPDSE
+790 KAYRELLYPDNE
-802 QELVNGALIDVL
+802 QELIDGALIDRL
-814 VDSGEVL
+814 VDSGEIL
-821 RDEEG
+821 RDGEG
-826 NPILDANGDEQPIL
+826 NPILDEDGNEQPTPP

-845 QASMS
+845 QPSMS
-850 VNGARASRFFDVFAD
+850 VGGARASSFFDAFAEGGTHED
-865 DGSHRDFLSP
+865 RLTP

>member
-1 MSSETGF
+1 M
-8 LTLEIKSPTLTISR
+8 EIKSPTLTISR

-171 RIIDSDVTAG
+171 RIIDSDVTAR

-619 PNSPTPHGRPDAGPA
+619 PSSPTPHGRPDAGPA

-850 VNGARASRFFDVFAD
+850 VNGALASRFFDVFAD

>member
-1 MSSETGF
+1 M
-8 LTLEIKSPTLTISR
+8 EIKSPTLTISR

-100 ETRDIASRAFA
+100 ETQDIASRAFA

-171 RIIDSDVTAG
+171 RIIESDVTAR

-672 RRPTPDVIYADEWSG
+672 RRPTPDVVYADEWSG

-850 VNGARASRFFDVFAD
+850 VNGALASRFFDVFAD

>member
-1 MSSETGF
+1 MEIESSNLKIF
-8 LTLEIKSPTLTISR
+8 HR
-22 SARLAFALGSLAA
+22 ARLAIAFGSLAV

-65 FDENTGALVE
+65 FDPDTGGLVE

-90 FLKASATADA
+90 FLKASASADA
-100 ETRDIASRAFA
+100 ESRDIASTAFS

-123 YDVKDLHVSHDGSR
+123 YDVKDLHVSHDGSK

-166 TDILR
+166 TDALR
-171 RIIDSDVTAG
+171 RIINSDVTAR

-226 SPGFVLHVMDDD
+226 SPAFVLHVMDDD

-286 DGTGLSYLF
+286 DGTGLSYVF
-295 GRHSHDSVPEANDIQ
+295 GRHSHDSVPEASDIQ

-343 DQFVEANLRLDGT
+343 EQFVEAGLRIDGT
-356 EGSGQRS
+356 EGSGQQS

-408 RIVNCTEDRLQ
+408 RIVNCTADRLQ

-434 LDINSETQRPVV
+434 LDITSETQRPVV

-476 DEGALGDAG
+476 PEGTLGDAG

-499 VDTTPTG
+499 VDTTPEG
-506 IAAMADPLQ
+506 IDVMADPLQ

-529 KPVAIPDEN
+529 KPVAMPDEN

-577 VAFAISILDEKG
+577 VSFAISVLDEQG
-589 QRVGGAMGN
+589 RRLGA

-612 ECSGCHN
+612 ECSGCHD
-619 PNSPTPHGRPDAGPA
+619 PSTATPHGRPDAGPE
-634 SVWGGAATTS
+634 SVWGGAATTGT
-644 LPFPNTDPALFAD
+644 PFPNTDSSLFTD

-663 QVFARINEI
+663 EVFARINDI
-672 RRPTPDVIYADEWSG
+672 RRPSQDLVYADEWSG
-687 DAVDPKPDSFAYA
+687 PVVDPKPESFSYA
-700 YADLQTPPPIS
+700 YADLQTQPPIS

-729 QHIHPLWSV
+729 QHIHPLWGL
-738 NREVLDPDTMAVV
+738 NREVLDPNSMAVV

-759 HTDTDAADA
+759 HNDTDAADA
-768 QQVPAGQLDLG
+768 QQVPAAQLDLG

-814 VDSGEVL
+814 VDSGEIL

-845 QASMS
+845 EPSMS
-850 VNGARASRFFDVFAD
+850 VNGARASSFFDRFAE
-865 DGSHRDFLSP
+865 GGTHQDFLTPS
-875 AELRLIAEW
+875 ELRLIAEW
-884 LDIGGQYF
+884 LDVGGQYF

>member
-1 MSSETGF
+1 M
-8 LTLEIKSPTLTISR
+8 EIKSPTLNISR
-22 SARLAFALGSLAA
+22 STRLAVALGSLAA

-577 VAFAISILDEKG
+577 VAFAISVLDERG
-589 QRVGGAMGN
+589 QRIGA

-612 ECSGCHN
+612 ECAGCHN
-619 PNSPTPHGRPDAGPA
+619 PNSPTPHGRPDAGPGPA
-634 SVWGGAATTS
+634 WGGAETTGRE
-644 LPFPNTDPALFAD
+644 FPNTDRNLFAD

-663 QVFARINEI
+663 EVFARINEI
-672 RRPTPDVIYADEWSG
+672 RRPTADVIFADEWSG
-687 DAVDPKPDSFAYA
+687 EAVDPKPDSFVYA
-700 YADLQTPPPIS
+700 YADLQTSPPIS
-711 GVCATDWAPN
+711 GVCAIEWAPN

-729 QHIHPLWSV
+729 QHIHPIWGV
-738 NREVLDPDTMAVV
+738 DREIENPGN
-751 DDYTCTSC
+751 TCTNC
-759 HTDTDAADA
+759 HSNTDAEGAA
-768 QQVPAGQLDLG
+768 AVPAAQLDLS

-790 NAYRELLFPDSE
+790 KAYRELLYPDNE
-802 QELVNGALIDVL
+802 QELVDDALIDRL
-814 VDSGEVL
+814 VDSGQIL
-821 RDEEG
+821 RDGEG
-826 NPILDANGDEQPIL
+826 NPILDEDGNEQPTPP

-845 QASMS
+845 RPSMS
-850 VNGARASRFFDVFAD
+850 VNGARASNFFDVFAEGGTHED
-865 DGSHRDFLSP
+865 RLTP

>member
-1 MSSETGF
+1 
-8 LTLEIKSPTLTISR
+8 LEIKSPILPIPLT
-22 SARLAFALGSLAA
+22 ARVAIALGSLAL

-90 FLKASATADA
+90 ILKASATPDA
-100 ETRDIASRAFA
+100 ETQDIASRAFT
-111 GPQFLDDNGQLR
+111 GPQFLDENGQLR

-166 TDILR
+166 SDALR
-171 RIIDSDVTAG
+171 RVIDSDVTAR

-196 VFSSTRQRISKAVLL
+196 VFSSTRQRISKAILL

-219 GLDEEGD
+219 GLDEELD
-226 SPGFVLHVMDDD
+226 TESFVLHVMDDD

-286 DGTGLSYLF
+286 DGTGLSYLY

-343 DQFVEANLRLDGT
+343 EQFVEANLRIDGT
-356 EGSGQRS
+356 EGSGQRA

-419 SEDYQPAEPV
+419 SEDYQPAEPA

-434 LDINSETQRPVV
+434 LDISSETQRPVV

-453 FDEAVLMKERP
+453 FDEAVLMKERA

-476 DEGALGDAG
+476 DEGTLGDAG
-485 YGVLHIRSVYDIDG
+485 YGLLHIRSVYDIDG
-499 VDTTPTG
+499 VDTTPAG

-577 VAFAISILDEKG
+577 VAFAISVLDEQG
-589 QRVGGAMGN
+589 QRIGD

-619 PNSPTPHGRPDAGPA
+619 PNSPTPHGRADAGPEP
-634 SVWGGAATTS
+634 VWSGAATTS

-663 QVFARINEI
+663 EVFARINEV
-672 RRPTPDVIYADEWSG
+672 RRPTPDVVYADEWSG
-687 DAVDPKPDSFAYA
+687 DVVDPKPDSFSYA
-700 YADLQTPPPIS
+700 YADLQTPQPIS
-711 GVCATDWAPN
+711 GVCASEWAPN

-729 QHIHPLWSV
+729 EHIHPLWSL
-738 NREVLDPDTMAVV
+738 NREVLDPDTMAVL
-751 DDYTCTSC
+751 DDATCTSC
-759 HTDTDAADA
+759 HSNSDAAGMARISDA
-768 QQVPAGQLDLG
+768 QLDLS

-790 NAYRELLFPDSE
+790 KAYRELLFPDNE
-802 QELVNGALIDVL
+802 EELVGGAILDRR

-826 NPILDANGDEQPIL
+826 NPILDANGNEQPIL

-850 VNGARASRFFDVFAD
+850 VNGARASNFFDVFAE
-865 DGSHRDFLSP
+865 GGTHHDFLTPS
-875 AELRLIAEW
+875 ELRLIAEW

>member
-22 SARLAFALGSLAA
+22 SARLAIALGSLAA

-123 YDVKDLHVSHDGSR
+123 YDVKDLHVSQDGSR

-171 RIIDSDVTAG
+171 RIIDSDVTAR

-331 DDYASVLAEVDV
+331 DDYASVLAEIDV
-343 DQFVEANLRLDGT
+343 DQFVEANLRIDGT

-397 TPCRLRETATD
+397 TPCRVRETATD
-408 RIVNCTEDRLQ
+408 RIVNCTEDRLE

-672 RRPTPDVIYADEWSG
+672 RRPTPDVVYADEWSG

>member
-1 MSSETGF
+1 MSWNVIRNRVRK
-8 LTLEIKSPTLTISR
+8 LEIKSPSLQISH
-22 SARLAFALGSLAA
+22 SVRLAIALGSLAV

-54 NPVAYVERALL
+54 NPVAYVERSLL

-90 FLKASATADA
+90 LLKASATADA

-166 TDILR
+166 TDALR
-171 RIIDSDVTAG
+171 RIIGSDVTAR

-196 VFSSTRQRISKAVLL
+196 IFSSTRQRISKAVLL

-226 SPGFVLHVMDDD
+226 SPALVLHVMDDD

-286 DGTGLSYLF
+286 DGSGLSYLY
-295 GRHSHDSVPEANDIQ
+295 GRNSHDSVPEANDIQ

-343 DQFVEANLRLDGT
+343 DQFVEASLRIDGT
-356 EGSGQRS
+356 EGAGQRS

-434 LDINSETQRPVV
+434 LDITSETQRPVV

-464 LEGFIPE
+464 LEDFIPE

-499 VDTTPTG
+499 VDTTPAG

-529 KPVAIPDEN
+529 KPVAIPDDN

-577 VAFAISILDEKG
+577 VAFAISVLDEKG
-589 QRVGGAMGN
+589 QRIGA

-619 PNSPTPHGRPDAGPA
+619 PNSPTPHGRPDAGPGP
-634 SVWGGAATTS
+634 VWDGAATTGTS
-644 LPFPNTDPALFAD
+644 FPNTDSSLFTD

-663 QVFARINEI
+663 EVFARINEL

-711 GVCATDWAPN
+711 GVCATEWAPN

-759 HTDTDAADA
+759 HTNTDAADA
-768 QQVPAGQLDLG
+768 QQLPAGQLDLG

-790 NAYRELLFPDSE
+790 NAYRELLFPDNE
-802 QELVNGALIDVL
+802 QELVNGALVDVL

-821 RDEEG
+821 EDEEG
-826 NPILDANGDEQPIL
+826 NPILDAEGNVQPIM
-840 VTVPV
+840 VTVPI

-850 VNGARASRFFDVFAD
+850 VNGARASRFFNVFED
-865 DGSHRDFLSP
+865 GGSHKDFLTP

-892 NNPFDAPED
+892 NNPFDAPEN

>member
-100 ETRDIASRAFA
+100 ETQDIASRAFA

-123 YDVKDLHVSHDGSR
+123 FDVKDLHVSHDGSR

-171 RIIDSDVTAG
+171 RIIESDVTAR

>member
-1 MSSETGF
+1 M
-8 LTLEIKSPTLTISR
+8 EIKSPSLNISR
-22 SARLAFALGSLAA
+22 SARLAIALGSLAA

-90 FLKASATADA
+90 LLKASATADA

-137 LLFAMRAPEIEDA
+137 LLFSMRAPEIEDA

-166 TDILR
+166 TDALR
-171 RIIDSDVTAG
+171 RIIDSDVTAR

-226 SPGFVLHVMDDD
+226 SPAFVLHVMDDD

-295 GRHSHDSVPEANDIQ
+295 GRHSHDSVPETNDIQ

-320 NLLVQLRPFET
+320 NLLVQLRPFES

-343 DQFVEANLRLDGT
+343 DQFVEANLRTDGT

-419 SEDYQPAEPV
+419 SEEYQPAEPV

-434 LDINSETQRPVV
+434 LDITSETQRPVV
-446 PPVEGVQ
+446 PPVEGIQ
-453 FDEAVLMKERP
+453 FDEAVLMKERS

-499 VDTTPTG
+499 VDTTPAG

-577 VAFAISILDEKG
+577 VAFAISVLDEQG
-589 QRVGGAMGN
+589 QRIGA

-619 PNSPTPHGRPDAGPA
+619 PNSPTPHGRPDAGPS

-644 LPFPNTDPALFAD
+644 LPFPNTDQALFAD

-687 DAVDPKPDSFAYA
+687 DAVDPKPESFAYA
-700 YADLQTPPPIS
+700 YADLQTPPPVS

-729 QHIHPLWSV
+729 QHIHPLWGL
-738 NREVLDPDTMAVV
+738 NREVLDPNTMTVV

-790 NAYRELLFPDSE
+790 NAYRELLFPDNK
-802 QELVNGALIDVL
+802 QEVVNGALVDEL
-814 VDSGEVL
+814 EDSGEIL

-826 NPILDANGDEQPIL
+826 NPILDANGDEQPIF
-840 VTVPV
+840 VTIPVP
-845 QASMS
+845 ASMS
-850 VNGARASRFFDVFAD
+850 VNGARASDFFDVFAE
-865 DGSHRDFLSP
+865 GGTHRDFLTP